1 MYYKLM
7 NHARGRGCKSFD
19 FGRSKY
25 GTGAFSFKK
34 NWGFEPQPLSY
45 ATRTAA
51 GEEARD
57 VNPMSP
63 KYRMQVA
70 LWQRLPLS
78 VANRVGPIIAK
89 GLG

>member
-1 MYYKLM
+1 MYYALM
-7 NHARGRGCKSFD
+7 NHARDRGCKSFD
-19 FGRSKY
+19 FGRSKV

-34 NWGFEPQPLSY
+34 NWGFEPQPLTY
-45 ATRTAA
+45 ATRTAD
-51 GEEARD
+51 GEQARD

-78 VANRVGPIIAK
+78 VANRIGPMIAR